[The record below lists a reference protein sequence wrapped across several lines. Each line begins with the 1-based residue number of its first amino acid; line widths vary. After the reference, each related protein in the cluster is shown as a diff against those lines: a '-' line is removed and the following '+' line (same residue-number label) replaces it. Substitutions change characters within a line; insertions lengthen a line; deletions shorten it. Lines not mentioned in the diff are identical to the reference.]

1 MPDISRRTVLR
12 SAGSAVVTA
21 SLAGCSGEG
30 GQTSPDGSSGGES
43 TAENDQSTKSDEGGG
58 SSASADPVTVVQ
70 GPAPAQLDPHNHTHT
85 YTSNVLLAA
94 YENLLFRD
102 EKRRLYGELAAE
114 WKRIEDGR
122 ARLTIREDVAFHDG
136 STLSPE
142 DAAFSLNRIMVED
155 VGDLVSPQNFD
166 PIRKAEVVD
175 DEFAIDVLSDGLN
188 PVVFQ
193 TLGSHNGQIMKKSW
207 VEERDPAEIAKEING
222 TGPFKLTE
230 FEQDE
235 SVRYERFE
243 DYRKGPASI
252 EQLEYR
258 GAPEASVRVNQ
269 LVAGE
274 SDLAVNV
281 PPQEVSR
288 VEGNDGT
295 RIDPVAALRMPFFA
309 MVNTREPFDSVK
321 FRRAMNYAVDNVSIV
336 ENVLNGFGKP
346 SNQPTQEGVFGYN
359 PDIENYPQ
367 DYERAEKLVE
377 ESGYSGAE
385 ITLHT
390 PTGRYLKDVEVAQ
403 AVASQIDELP
413 NVTASVKQRDT
424 NSLFSELSP
433 SLDKGPACYMVG
445 YANAISDAS
454 YVIEPL
460 LTTGGSSTSWENEE
474 TQALFEKIQSEPDV
488 DKREKLLQEL
498 NQKFHDLAPWI
509 FLHQQ
514 SNLYGISDRLSWTAR
529 GDDHIDPYTFS
540 VE

>member
-1 MPDISRRTVLR
+1 MPDVSRRTVLQ
-12 SAGSAVVTA
+12 SAGSAAVGV
-21 SLAGCSGEG
+21 SLAGCA
-30 GQTSPDGSSGGES
+30 GES
-43 TAENDQSTKSDEGGG
+43 GQNATEGTDTKTTAKTEQNDQSNDDD
-58 SSASADPVTVVQ
+58 SSESTDPVTVVQ

-85 YTSNVLLAA
+85 YTSNVVLAA

-102 EKRRLYGELAAE
+102 ENRRLYGELASE
-114 WKRIEDGR
+114 WERIENGR
-122 ARLTIREDVAFHDG
+122 VRLTIRENVSFHDG
-136 STLSPE
+136 STLTPE
-142 DAAFSLNRIMVED
+142 DAAFSLNRIMLED
-155 VGDLVSPQNFD
+155 VGDLASPQNFD
-166 PIRKAEVVD
+166 PIEEAEAVD
-175 DEFAIDVLSDGLN
+175 DEFAIDVISDGLN
-188 PVVFQ
+188 PIVFQ

-207 VEERDPAEIAKEING
+207 VQERDQADIAKEMNG
-222 TGPFKLTE
+222 TGPFKLAE
-230 FEQDE
+230 FQQDE
-235 SVRYERFE
+235 YVRYERFD
-243 DYRKGPASI
+243 DYRKDPASI

-258 GAPEASVRVNQ
+258 GAPEASARVNQ
-269 LVAGE
+269 LIAGE
-274 SDLAVNV
+274 SDLAVNI
-281 PPQEVSR
+281 PPQDVSR

-295 RIDPVAALRMPFFA
+295 SIDPVAALRMPFFA
-309 MVNTREPFDSVK
+309 MVNTKEPFDSVK
-321 FRRAMNYAVDNVSIV
+321 FRQAMNLAIDNVSII

-367 DYERAEKLVE
+367 DYERAETLVE
-377 ESGYSGAE
+377 ESGYAGAE

-403 AVASQIDELP
+403 AVVSQIDELP
-413 NVTASVKQRDT
+413 NVTANVKQRDT

-460 LTTGGSSTSWENEE
+460 LTEGGSSTSWEHEE
-474 TQALFEKIQSEPDV
+474 TQALFEEAQSEPDT
-488 DKREKLLQEL
+488 DKREQLLQEL

-514 SNLYGISDRLSWTAR
+514 SNLYGVSDRLDWTAR